1 MRLMQISDQGLAII
15 RQCEGLRL
23 KAYLCPAGVWTVGYG
38 HTHGV
43 SEGLHITSAE
53 ADKLLLQDVAPIE
66 DFLHTLRINFR
77 QGQFDALASFIFNVG
92 LSAFRQSTLLRKIM
106 TDASDEAITAEFLRW
121 NKAGGKVLP
130 GLNARRKQEAALWKT

>member
-1 MRLMQISDQGLAII
+1 MQISDQGLAII

-130 GLNARRKQEAALWKT
+130 GLNARRKQEAALWKI

>member
-130 GLNARRKQEAALWKT
+130 GLNARRKQEAALWKI

>member
-66 DFLHTLRINFR
+66 NFLHTLRINFR

>member
-1 MRLMQISDQGLAII
+1 MQISDQGLAII

>member
-1 MRLMQISDQGLAII
+1 MQISDQGLAII

-66 DFLHTLRINFR
+66 NFLHTLRINFR